1 MHIPFPKNGL
11 TREAVATQLSGN
23 HRKDADWKRGRT
35 FSLVFYP
42 GEEATEVLLHAYRE
56 FFYENAL
63 NPSVFQSLKRMESEV
78 VSMTLSLLNAPENA
92 AGSMT
97 SGGTES
103 IMCAIKAAKKFAKD
117 NNKSLKQPNIV
128 IPASAHPAFMKAAY
142 YFELETRI
150 VSCHGDDLAP
160 DMQEFRSK
168 IDSNTIMIVGSSP
181 AYPHGYI
188 DPLEEISALAIE
200 KNVWMHVDACVG
212 GYILPFLEKLG
223 EPIPVFDFRLAGVRS
238 ISLDIHKYG
247 YGAKG
252 SSVVVYRDREYRKKQ
267 YYVYTEW
274 PGGLY
279 ASPSFTGSRPGG
291 AIAAAWAIMNHLGEE
306 GYMRMARET
315 QDCANKIKATIRSI
329 DGIAVNGNPVGP
341 VFSFRSDGKMD
352 IFQLGDELT
361 NRGWHLDRQ
370 MTPASLHFTVSHGNV
385 AYVDEFIADL
395 KASVEKLTAVNVGNI
410 GAGIK
415 QALLN
420 QATKILPEKWIR
432 SMFNSSLSK
441 INDENAEVKTA
452 PLYGLMGQLS
462 GSGTMEEMVLDLL
475 DAMHT
480 TDKKD

>member
-1 MHIPFPKNGL
+1 
-11 TREAVATQLSGN
+11 
-23 HRKDADWKRGRT
+23 
-35 FSLVFYP
+35 
-42 GEEATEVLLHAYRE
+42 
-56 FFYENAL
+56 
-63 NPSVFQSLKRMESEV
+63 
-78 VSMTLSLLNAPENA
+78 
-92 AGSMT
+92 
-97 SGGTES
+97 
-103 IMCAIKAAKKFAKD
+103 
-117 NNKSLKQPNIV
+117 
-128 IPASAHPAFMKAAY
+128 
-142 YFELETRI
+142 
-150 VSCHGDDLAP
+150 
-160 DMQEFRSK
+160 
-168 IDSNTIMIVGSSP
+168 
-181 AYPHGYI
+181 
-188 DPLEEISALAIE
+188 
-200 KNVWMHVDACVG
+200 
-212 GYILPFLEKLG
+212 
-223 EPIPVFDFRLAGVRS
+223 
-238 ISLDIHKYG
+238 
-247 YGAKG
+247 
-252 SSVVVYRDREYRKKQ
+252 
-267 YYVYTEW
+267 
-274 PGGLY
+274 
-279 ASPSFTGSRPGG
+279 
-291 AIAAAWAIMNHLGEE
+291 MNHLGEE

-410 GAGIK
+410 GASIK
-415 QALLN
+415 QSILN